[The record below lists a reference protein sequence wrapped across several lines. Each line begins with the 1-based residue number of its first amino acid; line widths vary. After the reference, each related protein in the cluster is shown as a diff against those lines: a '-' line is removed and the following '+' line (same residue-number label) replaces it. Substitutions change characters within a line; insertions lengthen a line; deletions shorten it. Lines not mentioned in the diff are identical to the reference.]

1 LESPKTLTQVNAEAA
16 AHRLLRLAGGKIVEI
31 DNLFWRAEQAISE
44 SQLLRDQ
51 WLRQR
56 DELQQIISK
65 LRDEIVALRR
75 EQQSVRSR

>member
-1 LESPKTLTQVNAEAA
+1 MPKPRRTAYFA
-16 AHRLLRLAGGKIVEI
+16 LAGGKIVEI

-75 EQQSVRSR
+75 EQQSARSR

>member
-1 LESPKTLTQVNAEAA
+1 MENPETLTQVNAETAT
-16 AHRLLRLAGGKIVEI
+16 LRLVRAAGGKIMEV

-56 DELQQIISK
+56 DES
-65 LRDEIVALRR
+65 
-75 EQQSVRSR
+75 

>member
-1 LESPKTLTQVNAEAA
+1 LENPETLTQVNAEAA
-16 AHRLLRLAGGKIVEI
+16 TLRLVRAAGGKIMEV
-31 DNLFWRAEQAISE
+31 DSLFWRAEQAISE

-65 LRDEIVALRR
+65 VRAEIVALRR
-75 EQQSVRSR
+75 EQRSVRSR